1 MKCTEQS
8 TTLAYMYMYIYT
20 SQSKKCTSKQ
30 HKSRNIAMTVE
41 DLLHVRVVRAG
52 GDYEANR
59 TDKEGEEMH

>member
-1 MKCTEQS
+1 
-8 TTLAYMYMYIYT
+8 
-20 SQSKKCTSKQ
+20 
-30 HKSRNIAMTVE
+30 MTVE